1 MMSRKQTLWF
11 GSALWGAAFAVS
23 GAFAFA
29 MQQPLV
35 HHYDYSPTSMVR
47 AEQYQSVVRTPSAS
61 TEQLTFPALEITVPR
76 AALSHSDTPATAE
89 AAPAQR
95 DIEQMNCSDWRPLEQ
110 GGNAVR
116 ECQ

>member
-1 MMSRKQTLWF
+1 MSRKQTLWF

-35 HHYDYSPTSMVR
+35 HHYDFAPTSMVR
-47 AEQYQSVVRTPSAS
+47 PEQHEALVRTPSPTDAP
-61 TEQLTFPALEITVPR
+61 LTFPAGEITVPR
-76 AALSHSDTPATAE
+76 AALSRVSAAPKAE
-89 AAPAQR
+89 AAPVQR
-95 DIEQMNCSDWRPLEQ
+95 DIEQMNCSDWRPLQQ

>member
-1 MMSRKQTLWF
+1 MSRKQTLWF

-35 HHYDYSPTSMVR
+35 HHYDFAPTSMVR
-47 AEQYQSVVRTPSAS
+47 AEQNEAVVRRPSA
-61 TEQLTFPALEITVPR
+61 TTTPLTFPALEITVPR
-76 AALSHSDTPATAE
+76 AALTHTNVAPKVEPA
-89 AAPAQR
+89 PVQR
-95 DIEQMNCSDWRPLEQ
+95 DIQQMNCSDWRPLEQ